1 MGGGRPARCGGVRVP
16 EPTGST
22 PAGAWCKTWHL
33 HGHTDFVD
41 IGEAHSKL
49 DVRENRA
56 KRKEPAS
63 GRGKGIPGFFEKW
76 NIKRN

>member
-1 MGGGRPARCGGVRVP
+1 MGVGRPARCKVVRVH
-16 EPTGST
+16 ELTGST
-22 PAGAWCKTWHL
+22 PASARCKTWHL

-41 IGEAHSKL
+41 IGEAHSKP

-63 GRGKGIPGFFEKW
+63 GRGKGIPGFFEE
-76 NIKRN
+76 